1 MIGLMV
7 DFLAFFYTWY
17 GFSSLGSWCGA
28 NLGNGYG
35 IQGQNYPVMF
45 HRNEMWAEF
54 HYGKLILG
62 M

>member
-7 DFLAFFYTWY
+7 DLLAFFYICY
-17 GFSSLGSWCGA
+17 GFSSLGSWCSA
-28 NLGNGYG
+28 ILGNGYG